1 MSTNEQDSEPVVREV
16 TEVTDDVLEGWA
28 RLMPQLSS
36 SAPPPSREWLEK
48 LIHSDS
54 TLFVA
59 SVDDQIVG
67 SATLVLTHIPV
78 GLKAWIEDVVVDQSM
93 RGRRIGELLTQA
105 AIDKAEAANTRNINL
120 ESRPSR
126 EAAHRLYNRMGFEVR
141 ETSVY
146 RYKKG

>member
-1 MSTNEQDSEPVVREV
+1 VSTTEQLVIEEATEV
-16 TEVTDDVLEGWA
+16 TEALVDGWA

-36 SAPPPSREWLEK
+36 SASAPSAEWLRSV
-48 LIHSDS
+48 ITSDS

-59 SVDDQIVG
+59 RLGDQMVG
-67 SATLVLTHIPV
+67 SLTLVLTHIPV
-78 GLKAWIEDVVVDQSM
+78 GIKAWIEDVVVDEDK
-93 RGRRIGELLTQA
+93 RGKRIGEALTLA
-105 AIDKAEAANTRNINL
+105 AIEKAQRAGARNINL

-126 EAAHRLYNRMGFEVR
+126 VAAHRLYQRLGFEVR